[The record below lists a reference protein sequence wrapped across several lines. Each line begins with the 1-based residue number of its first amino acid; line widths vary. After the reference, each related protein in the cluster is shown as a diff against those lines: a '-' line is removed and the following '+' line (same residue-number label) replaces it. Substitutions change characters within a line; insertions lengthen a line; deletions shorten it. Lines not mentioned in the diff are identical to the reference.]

1 MRDIKFENYRDKI
14 IKDFEEDLQTNG
26 YINNN
31 GLTSEALTD
40 IYERF
45 EDHRGCFEDCIEE
58 FNAEDQEMITVAN
71 FIKEDKTI
79 NVAIECN
86 CCESIIIDDEVLFME
101 DEI

>member
-58 FNAEDQEMITVAN
+58 FNEEDQEMITVAN

-79 NVAIECN
+79 NVSIECN